1 MIYGYARVS
10 TVGQARDG
18 NSLEAQQIA
27 LESAGAERIFY
38 DVYTGKKAHRPHF
51 DELMSEIH
59 EGDTLVVTKLDRFA
73 RSTIDGLNL
82 IEGLLNRGIAVN
94 VLNLGIMND
103 TPNGILI
110 RTIFFA
116 FAEWERNLIV
126 ERTSEGKYYARQ
138 REDYQEGRPRK
149 ELPEFEKYLQKQKD
163 GQMTVRECC
172 AALGIGR
179 RTWYNRVAELVS

>member
-10 TVGQARDG
+10 TLGQGRDG
-18 NSLEAQQIA
+18 NSLEDQVNA
-27 LESAGAERIFY
+27 LKEYGCEEIVTEAFS
-38 DVYTGKKAHRPHF
+38 GKTMDRPQF
-51 DELMSEIH
+51 QKLLNRLEPN
-59 EGDTLVVTKLDRFA
+59 DTLVVTKLDRFA

-82 IEGLLNRGIAVN
+82 IEDLLNRGIAVN
-94 VLNLGIMND
+94 VLNLGIINN
-103 TPNGILI
+103 TPNGKLI

-116 FAEWERNLIV
+116 FAEWERDMIV

-149 ELPEFEKYLQKQKD
+149 EIPDFEKYLQKQKD

-179 RTWYNRVAELVS
+179 RTWYNRVAELAS